1 MTKKMLS
8 LALAMAFIASTVTA
22 SFAASTKCEVKSVD
36 GKTVTLDCGGSA
48 GDVKGMGD
56 KIKAGKAKCELK
68 SVDGSTVTLV
78 NCKKASKLSV
88 GDSVKV
94 KANKKK
100 AIEGC

>member
-8 LALAMAFIASTVTA
+8 LTMAMAFIVSTATA
-22 SFAASTKCEVKSVD
+22 SMAASVKCEVKSVD
-36 GKTVTLDCGGSA
+36 GKTVTLDCGGKA
-48 GDVKGMGD
+48 GDVKDMGD
-56 KIKAGKAKCELK
+56 KIKAGKAKCEFK
-68 SVDGSTVTLV
+68 SADGSTVTLV
-78 NCKKASKLSV
+78 NCKKAKKLSV